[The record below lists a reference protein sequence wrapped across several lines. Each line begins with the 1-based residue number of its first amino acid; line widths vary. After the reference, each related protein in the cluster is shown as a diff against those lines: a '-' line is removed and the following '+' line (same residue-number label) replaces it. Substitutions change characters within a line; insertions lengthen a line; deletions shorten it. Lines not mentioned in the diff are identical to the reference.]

1 MTTLDELKIRVDDLA
16 DMVRVTDSVAVRN
29 DQLLRAQTSLMMAM
43 RKDLRSLNDKQE
55 AIKGILYDQAE
66 ALGGM
71 IITLTQLQPAVAR
84 LEGRV
89 ASMDRRFDRM
99 EERQDKADRR
109 QDKADRRQ
117 DKADARLDRMEERQD
132 RMDRN
137 VEAIMRHLGVEPDP
151 A

>member
-84 LEGRV
+84 LEGHV

-99 EERQDKADRR
+99 EARQGRMDQRF
-109 QDKADRRQ
+109 
-117 DKADARLDRMEERQD
+117 DRMEHRQD

-151 A
+151 S